1 MKEIFSSDMF
11 EKEEL
16 IPDFRGLTG
25 LDPVKPFE
33 CVGTAEEYRTALA
46 MKILSLKREKRELPL
61 LLRIFDDAFCC
72 EDIVRESTALSEYNR
87 ENLVPEKFS
96 ECLTEMYS
104 YVSNN

>member
-1 MKEIFSSDMF
+1 MVRKLPEMPFCLRNAVGIF
-11 EKEEL
+11 
-16 IPDFRGLTG
+16 IGRRN
-25 LDPVKPFE
+25 E